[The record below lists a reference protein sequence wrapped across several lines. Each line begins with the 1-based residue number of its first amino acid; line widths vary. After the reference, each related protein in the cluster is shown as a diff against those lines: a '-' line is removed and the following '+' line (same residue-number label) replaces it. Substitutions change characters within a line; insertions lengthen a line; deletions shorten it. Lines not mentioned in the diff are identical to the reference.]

1 MVITKHNQ
9 LITSTIN
16 DGSNIGFYNDDV
28 GLRSLYTDSISCPK
42 SVALLFCYYIVAQLK
57 FDQNPHG
64 TSQGST
70 SRHLSLD
77 SSSSSSCAASNMRK
91 VKHHM
96 CIYLYNY
103 TELAQTDSTWAM
115 TNMILYIYIY
125 IMMHTYK
132 YSIYIRIYMHQ
143 PYTHLLSF
151 KHRNQR
157 AAVIPSPLKKYV

>member
-115 TNMILYIYIY
+115 TNMILYIYI
-125 IMMHTYK
+125 MMHTYK